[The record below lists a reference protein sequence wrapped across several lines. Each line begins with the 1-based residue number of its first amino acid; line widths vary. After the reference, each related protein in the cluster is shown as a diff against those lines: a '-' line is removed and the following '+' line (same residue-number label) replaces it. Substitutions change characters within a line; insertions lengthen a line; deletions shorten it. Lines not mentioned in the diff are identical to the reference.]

1 MRRTS
6 DQLVNLGA
14 GPSIRFWVCVAARGE
29 DLPGEGTNDCTKEQS
44 YIEEV
49 SHKGTMSHLGIHLQ
63 RLQQKVLSWSL
74 QTPGLNIITN
84 RRRAQRR
91 DLLELVVVDTHE
103 GDLCAAALVELVAT
117 GLTAKALEQ
126 QLSAE
131 VTEGQREEGLPHLKV
146 KGKQPIRTSVDAPVR
161 SEFGLLILT
170 KLCVVS
176 GTFSKTSTCNS
187 SNVSQEMSVSQ
198 PIGFFSL

>member
-1 MRRTS
+1 M
-6 DQLVNLGA
+6 
-14 GPSIRFWVCVAARGE
+14 
-29 DLPGEGTNDCTKEQS
+29 
-44 YIEEV
+44 
-49 SHKGTMSHLGIHLQ
+49 
-63 RLQQKVLSWSL
+63 
-74 QTPGLNIITN
+74 
-84 RRRAQRR
+84 
-91 DLLELVVVDTHE
+91 
-103 GDLCAAALVELVAT
+103 ELVAA
-117 GLTAKALEQ
+117 GLTAKSLEQ

-146 KGKQPIRTSVDAPVR
+146 KDKQPIRAPVEAPVR

-187 SNVSQEMSVSQ
+187 SKVSQEMSVSQ